1 MQGVLEQ
8 GCHQKSYGGVCK
20 PISLL
25 SLAARNAFHIL
36 RWFDCFLIALGFLP
50 LIFRWFEMIWPGYRT
65 DYRVLKKIHRA
76 IEVVHEPIKTS
87 AITKM
92 LKALFHP
99 IIWCPSSWGS
109 SFHSVFNGVQV
120 GVGYWAPEPWHYFSS
135 HRHRRSPQ
143 VPHCPW
149 VQKYRYHFKTLE
161 QILICLGE
169 PAQGQK
175 HQPAWQGTIVL
186 HLCRIIPKLFHVGPW
201 ESCVH
206 LTWIDPAGDH
216 SRGH

>member
-1 MQGVLEQ
+1 
-8 GCHQKSYGGVCK
+8 
-20 PISLL
+20 
-25 SLAARNAFHIL
+25 
-36 RWFDCFLIALGFLP
+36 
-50 LIFRWFEMIWPGYRT
+50 MIWPGYRT

-175 HQPAWQGTIVL
+175 HQPAWQGTIVCISAESSPSSFTL
-186 HLCRIIPKLFHVGPW
+186 VLGNPVCTWPGLTQQGTTAGATRSLCHVVMAFSR
-201 ESCVH
+201 EM
-206 LTWIDPAGDH
+206 H
-216 SRGH
+216 SREYNTLI